1 MILDEIVEK
10 TKIRLEDRKKEK
22 SFDMVKKE
30 ALSIVEEPSKTTR
43 IGDKIKIAN
52 SEFNSIKNGQDSKQD
67 KSKSK
72 FEINDKLEKKIEN
85 NNFHFEKVLKSKEI
99 SFICEVKKASP
110 SKGIIAEEFPYL
122 EIAKEYEKSGANAIS
137 VLTEPYFLK
146 GEDKFLKEIASEVN
160 IPVLRKD
167 FVIDEYMIYEA
178 KTLGASA
185 VLLICSILNEETLKK
200 YIKIADTLGLS
211 ALVEAHDENE
221 IKMALRAGA
230 RIIGVNN
237 RNLKDFTVNINNS
250 INLRKIVPADIIF
263 IAESGIKTSEDIKEL
278 RKAKVNAV
286 LVGETLMRSEDKRK
300 ALEDLRG

>member
-43 IGDKIKIAN
+43 FGDKIKIAN

-72 FEINDKLEKKIEN
+72 CEINDELEKKIEN

-137 VLTEPYFLK
+137 VLTEPYFFK